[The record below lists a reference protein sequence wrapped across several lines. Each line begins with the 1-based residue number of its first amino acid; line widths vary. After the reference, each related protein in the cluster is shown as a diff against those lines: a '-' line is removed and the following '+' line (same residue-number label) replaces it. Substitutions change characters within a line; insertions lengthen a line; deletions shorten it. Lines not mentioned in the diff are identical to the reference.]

1 MNAMLCRIIRMQFM
15 VLLSGV
21 NGRKELLKSKVSGAR
36 YGELMLTHRVPNLFF
51 YQLDLQKIAI
61 RNHLTMIYHTFCLKT
76 NEGIR
81 FVAMFLS
88 NIET

>member
-51 YQLDLQKIAI
+51 
-61 RNHLTMIYHTFCLKT
+61 T
-76 NEGIR
+76 N
-81 FVAMFLS
+81 
-88 NIET
+88 